1 MKGLDRFTLTA
12 SSLWN
17 LILYVII
24 SNTDSTSSSTFF
36 EMPYENDV
44 AKVKRSGLMYFYDN
58 FLVSLE
64 VAIIFV
70 VPAEVATF
78 SKH

>member
-1 MKGLDRFTLTA
+1 
-12 SSLWN
+12 
-17 LILYVII
+17 
-24 SNTDSTSSSTFF
+24 
-36 EMPYENDV
+36 MPYENDV
-44 AKVKRSGLMYFYDN
+44 AKVKGSGLMYFYDN